1 MLTINLF
8 GPLELRGPD
17 GQDLLPRGRKSQA
30 VLALLAASPRH
41 CRPRSWLQD
50 KLWSDRAQDQ
60 GAGSLRQCLSEIR
73 RALGDFRDVLI
84 SDNRFVTLDPA
95 LLTIVTQRT
104 GGVEAQE
111 AFEGLDV
118 RDPEFE
124 HWIREFRAAAAGDYP
139 AGGAPEV
146 TPDVSEGQVVD
157 AECLSNVAY
166 PPKEVVLGLPD
177 PDPVLYFERAKASS
191 ELIELFNEEF
201 CSQIAIA
208 LRDIG
213 GIRAMD
219 PVLNEAKPQNGFI
232 LRCKTNTFDTT
243 FLQRVELY
251 SAEDRKL
258 IWNAS
263 RNFKCTGSLPLEQ
276 LETRELCQHSV
287 TSVLSW
293 LSAERRGDSSKH
305 LLARALKL
313 LFSLDPANLDAAED
327 LLIAAYEMD
336 PQAIC
341 LAWRAFLKM
350 TQVLEHRPTEAQRLC
365 AEASELV
372 DQAYRDDPNNAV
384 VQAIAAQVRLLVD
397 DDPKSALFFAK
408 RAVELD
414 GSNPFAWGYYA
425 LSMAHLGKPETAHLN
440 AKRARFLAKS
450 SPYVYWWDMLCC
462 LTACSAENLE
472 EATIFA
478 ENVRAVKPTYRP
490 ALRYLYPLYRSQ
502 NKLTSS
508 QKVLSQM
515 QVLEPGFQP
524 TMLAGDSY
532 PSATLRKTRLVE
544 HI

>member
-8 GPLELRGPD
+8 GPLQLRGPD
-17 GQDLLPRGRKSQA
+17 GEDLLPRGRKAQA
-30 VLALLAASPRH
+30 VLALLAASPRY

-73 RALGDFRDVLI
+73 RSLGDFREALI
-84 SDNRFVTLDPA
+84 TDNRFVTLDVSQIT
-95 LLTIVTQRT
+95 LNTQRA

-111 AFEGLDV
+111 AFEGLDI

-124 HWIREFRAAAAGDYP
+124 HWIREFRTAAATDYP
-139 AGGAPEV
+139 AASTSEV
-146 TPDVSEGQVVD
+146 TEIPIADLTDFEDLSQNPA
-157 AECLSNVAY
+157 AEA
-166 PPKEVVLGLPD
+166 PRETTPE
-177 PDPVLYFERAKASS
+177 PVLYFERAKASS
-191 ELIELFNEEF
+191 DLIDLFNEEF

-219 PVLNEAKPQNGFI
+219 PDVNDSGPQTGVI
-232 LRCKTNTFDTT
+232 LRCKTNTFDTN

-293 LSAERRGDSSKH
+293 LSGERRGDSSKH

-313 LFSLDPANLDAAED
+313 LFSLDPANLDAADD
-327 LLIAAYEMD
+327 LLVAAYELD

-350 TQVLEHRPTEAQRLC
+350 TQVLEHRPAEAQRLC
-365 AEASELV
+365 GEASELIA
-372 DQAYRDDPNNAV
+372 QAYRDDPNNAV

-472 EATIFA
+472 EATVFA
-478 ENVRAVKPTYRP
+478 ENVRAVMPSYRP

-508 QKVLSQM
+508 QKVLTQM
-515 QVLEPGFQP
+515 QALEPGFQP
-524 TMLAGDSY
+524 TMLTGDNY

>member
-8 GPLELRGPD
+8 GPLELRGPE

-30 VLALLAASPRH
+30 VLALLAASPKH
-41 CRPRSWLQD
+41 SRPRSWLQD

-73 RALGDFRDVLI
+73 RALGEFRDVLI
-84 SDNRFVTLDPA
+84 TDNRFVTLDPTR
-95 LLTIVTQRT
+95 LTLGTQRA

-124 HWIREFRAAAAGDYP
+124 HWIREFRTAAAEDFP
-139 AGGAPEV
+139 VFSERNL
-146 TPDVSEGQVVD
+146 DEGQFAVSPDHSATAPV
-157 AECLSNVAY
+157 AQNVIVEA
-166 PPKEVVLGLPD
+166 PSPE
-177 PDPVLYFERAKASS
+177 PVLYFERAKATSD
-191 ELIELFNEEF
+191 LLDLFNEEF
-201 CSQIAIA
+201 CGQIAIA

-219 PVLNEAKPQNGFI
+219 PMVNDPAPQNGII
-232 LRCKTNTFDTT
+232 LRCKTNTFDKK

-263 RNFKCTGSLPLEQ
+263 RNFECTGSLPLEQ

-327 LLIAAYEMD
+327 LLIAAYELD

-341 LAWRAFLKM
+341 LAWRAFLKL
-350 TQVLEHRPTEAQRLC
+350 TQVLELRPTDAQRLC
-365 AEASELV
+365 DEASELV

-384 VQAIAAQVRLLVD
+384 VQAISAQVRLLVH

-414 GSNPFAWGYYA
+414 GSNPLAWGYYA

-450 SPYVYWWDMLCC
+450 SPFVYWWDMLCC

-472 EATIFA
+472 EATVFA

-508 QKVLSQM
+508 QKVLTQIQS
-515 QVLEPGFQP
+515 LEPGFQP
-524 TMLAGDSY
+524 TMLTGDSY
-532 PSATLRKTRLVE
+532 PAATLRKTRLIE